1 MLELKK
7 GIDILTGVGGIN
19 TLDEAKALLEVKCD
33 QESLAKLEKIT
44 NEEALLKIAN
54 AISMTDPDAV
64 FVNTGSDAD
73 VQKVREMSLEKGE
86 ERPLRMK
93 DHTIHFDLAQEQAR
107 IIDRTFYIV
116 SEGEEVSV
124 LAKKM
129 LRDEAYDYIRT
140 QMTGIAK
147 GKTLLVGFFNRGP
160 IGARAALPALEIT
173 TSTYVMHS
181 ANILY
186 RNVYDRFDEEVQRA
200 GLFLT
205 NVHSEG
211 WNRPKDLPNA
221 RVFMDRS
228 WLTTFSMFCTYA
240 GNTLLLK
247 KGNHRFAVDLATYYR
262 KGQELSEHM
271 FITGLTGPGGRKT
284 YFAGAAPSGC
294 GKTTTA
300 MVGTDFIG
308 DDLAQL
314 WIAEDGTLRAIN
326 PEFGLF
332 GIVRDVNREDD
343 PYLMKCLR
351 EEGTEVIWSNVLID
365 ERKVPHWVGNGEVH
379 PKKGINFQGEWWE
392 GKTDENGNPIPL
404 SNPNA
409 RCTLRSSAIGN
420 YNEAVAEDPRGAE
433 IKVITYSGRDS
444 DTMPPVWV
452 AKDPDHGVVIGA
464 SVLSAATATEVG
476 AKGVRRQPWANEPFI
491 PGPLADYM
499 DAQFVF
505 FSSDQLKSKPIMA
518 GLNYFLTHGARG
530 PVLVALGPLALYSG
544 RPLSLGQRTKGTGLS
559 AQALGPVA
567 QGHRGQR
574 VQDKCGE
581 GDNLLGE
588 KRDVKVWLGWL
599 ELRVHGDVDAIETPI
614 GFIPKYE
621 DLEELFAGIG
631 KEYPKELYD
640 KQFAFYVG
648 NILARIDLQEEAY
661 RKEKDI
667 PAKLFEVYEQQR
679 EGLEVLKARYGP
691 IVSVEQLI
699 EAAEAEAGPRL

>member
-1 MLELKK
+1 MLKLRK
-7 GIDILTGVGGIN
+7 GMDILAEVGGIRS
-19 TLDEAKALLEVKCD
+19 LDEARALFEAKCD
-33 QESLAKLEKIT
+33 SENLAKLSKIT

-73 VQKVREMSLEKGE
+73 VQRVRIMSLAKGE
-86 ERPLRMK
+86 EHPVAMR
-93 DHTIHFDLAQEQAR
+93 DHTIHFDLPQEQAR

-116 SEGEEVSV
+116 NPGEETSV
-124 LAKKM
+124 LA
-129 LRDEAYDYIRT
+129 LSIPREEAYEYIRT
-140 QMTGIAK
+140 YMTGIAR
-147 GKTLLVGFFNRGP
+147 GKTLLVGFFSRGP
-160 IGARAALPALEIT
+160 IGAPAAIPALEIT

-186 RNVYDRFDEEVQRA
+186 RHVYDRFDEEVQRV
-200 GLFLT
+200 GLFFT

-211 WNRPKDLPNA
+211 PNRPEDLPNA

-228 WLTTFSMFCTYA
+228 WLTTYSMFCTYA

-247 KGNHRFAVDLATYYR
+247 KGNHRFAVDLATYYQR
-262 KGQELSEHM
+262 EEKLSEHM
-271 FITGLTGPGGRKT
+271 FITGLRGPGGRVT

-300 MVGTDFIG
+300 MTGTDFVG

-326 PEFGLF
+326 PEIGIF
-332 GIVRDVNREDD
+332 GIVQDVNRESD
-343 PYLMKCLR
+343 PYLMKALR
-351 EEGTEVIWSNVLID
+351 EEGAEVIWSNVLID
-365 ERKVPHWVGNGEVH
+365 VHGVPYWVGNGEEL
-379 PKKGINFQGEWWE
+379 PKRGVNFQGEWWE
-392 GKTDENGNPIPL
+392 GKTDEDGRPIPL
-404 SNPNA
+404 SHPNA
-409 RCTLRSSAIGN
+409 RCTVANKFIGN
-420 YNEAVAEDPRGAE
+420 YNEAAAEDPRGVE

-464 SVLSAATATEVG
+464 SILSAATATEVG

-499 DAQFVF
+499 DAQFAF
-505 FSSDQLKSKPIMA
+505 FNSENLKHKPLMA
-518 GLNYFLTHGARG
+518 GLNYFLTHEARG
-530 PVLVALGPLALYSG
+530 
-544 RPLSLGQRTKGTGLS
+544 
-559 AQALGPVA
+559 
-567 QGHRGQR
+567 
-574 VQDKCGE
+574 GE
-581 GDNLLGE
+581 GEGLLGE

-599 ELRVHGDVDAIETPI
+599 ERRAHGEVDAIETPI

-621 DLEELFAGIG
+621 DLKELFARIG

-640 KQFAFYVG
+640 KQFSLYVD

-661 RKEKDI
+661 RKEKNI
-667 PAKLFEVYEQQR
+667 PARLFEVYAEQR
-679 EGLEVLKARYGP
+679 KGLEALRAKYGP

-699 EAAEAEAGPRL
+699 EAADYWKEGAKR